1 MFGYIRPFK
10 PYMRFYEF
18 EIYNAF
24 YCGLCKS
31 LGKNYGQIYRLML
44 SYDFAFLGIL
54 HNAVNNTCNKIERQ
68 HCIIHPFSK
77 KACICCVNNL
87 DYTAAAAVISIYH
100 KVCDTVNDSNFIVSA
115 FFRMIR
121 SILKTGYKKAKLKYP
136 DLCRGIEFY
145 MSEQSRIENEQC
157 NSIDLACDPTAQIM
171 SLIAQGISENPKDKK
186 YLSGLGYHLG
196 RFVYIADASDDLEKD
211 IKNGN
216 YNPLF
221 LNFKDIKEAKKFA
234 ENNINMSTGMI
245 AEFYSKINI
254 PKFKEIIDNIIYLG
268 LPNYKLTHKKE
279 RKKLKNNQI
288 DV

>member
-31 LGKNYGQIYRLML
+31 LGKNYGHIYRLML

-54 HNAVNNTCNKIERQ
+54 DNAVNNTCNKIERQ
-68 HCIIHPFSK
+68 HCIIHPLSK
-77 KACICCVNNL
+77 KACICCVSNL
-87 DYTAAAAVISIYH
+87 DYTASAAVISIYH
-100 KVCDTVNDSNFIVSA
+100 KVCDTINDSNFIASA
-115 FFRMIR
+115 FFRIIR
-121 SILKTGYKKAKLKYP
+121 FILKNGYKKAKLKYP

-157 NSIDLACDPTAQIM
+157 NSIDLACEPTAQIM
-171 SLIAQGISENPKDKK
+171 SLIAQGISENPECKK
-186 YLSGLGYHLG
+186 HLSGLGYHLG
-196 RFVYIADASDDLEKD
+196 RFIYIADACDDLEKD

-221 LNFKDIKEAKKFA
+221 LNFKDTKEAQRFA
-234 ENNINMSTGMI
+234 EENINMSTGMI

-254 PKFKEIIDNIIYLG
+254 PKFKDIIDNIIYLG
-268 LPNYKLTHKKE
+268 LPNYKMTNKKE
-279 RKKLKNNQI
+279 RKKFRKNQAE
-288 DV
+288 V

>member
-31 LGKNYGQIYRLML
+31 LGKNYGHIYRLML

-54 HNAVNNTCNKIERQ
+54 DNAVNNTCNKIERQ
-68 HCIIHPFSK
+68 HCIIHPLSK
-77 KACICCVNNL
+77 KACICCVSNL
-87 DYTAAAAVISIYH
+87 DYTASAAVISIYH
-100 KVCDTVNDSNFIVSA
+100 KVCDTINDSNFIASA
-115 FFRMIR
+115 FFRIIR
-121 SILKTGYKKAKLKYP
+121 FILKNGYKKAKLKYP

-157 NSIDLACDPTAQIM
+157 NSIDLACEPTAQIM
-171 SLIAQGISENPKDKK
+171 SLIAQGISENPECKK
-186 YLSGLGYHLG
+186 HLSGLGYHLG
-196 RFVYIADASDDLEKD
+196 RFIYIADAYDDLEKD

-221 LNFKDIKEAKKFA
+221 LNFKDTKDAQRFA
-234 ENNINMSTGMI
+234 EENINMSTGMI

-254 PKFKEIIDNIIYLG
+254 PKFKDIIDNIIYLG
-268 LPNYKLTHKKE
+268 LPNYKMTNKKE
-279 RKKLKNNQI
+279 RKKFRKNQAE
-288 DV
+288 V

>member
-157 NSIDLACDPTAQIM
+157 ASIDLACDPTAQIM

-268 LPNYKLTHKKE
+268 LPNYKFTHKKE

-288 DV
+288 EV